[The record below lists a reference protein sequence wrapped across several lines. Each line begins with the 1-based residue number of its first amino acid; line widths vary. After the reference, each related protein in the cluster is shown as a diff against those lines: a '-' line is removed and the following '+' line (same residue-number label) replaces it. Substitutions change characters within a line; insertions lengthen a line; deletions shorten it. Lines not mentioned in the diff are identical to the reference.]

1 MVLHDKLIRLY
12 ALVITLFHVH
22 KEHLYHAC
30 YTGQTCSQVFT
41 YYCHFSL
48 AKYMETEYHLLNL

>member
-12 ALVITLFHVH
+12 ALVITLLHVH

-30 YTGQTCSQVFT
+30 YTGQTFSQVLR

-48 AKYMETEYHLLNL
+48 AKDMETEYHLLNL